1 MLISQ
6 AYLCRHALEKLC
18 HFRTPQ
24 FMTTT
29 LPLSPVRRVDGAA
42 DGQEEVGTRSPS
54 PFPSPARNLL
64 LYPRHLVLPLIL
76 ARWEPSFPCPPSGTA
91 KPDKASTPPQS
102 LALLPLASQE
112 AVASQVAPEG
122 SRIGSALWQLTLH
135 SLGPLLHS
143 TPSSCPL
150 QHICPGSQCHV
161 SPSCCSHSLALWFP
175 ACLLG
180 TFGTSRL
187 CGDISHLGGGQGNLY
202 MWRV

>member
-1 MLISQ
+1 MPWLLISQ

-54 PFPSPARNLL
+54 PFPSPSRNLL

-143 TPSSCPL
+143 TPSSCPPSAHL
-150 QHICPGSQCHV
+150 PWEPVPRFSFLLFSQPGPFGFLH
-161 SPSCCSHSLALWFP
+161 
-175 ACLLG
+175 AC
-180 TFGTSRL
+180 
-187 CGDISHLGGGQGNLY
+187 
-202 MWRV
+202 